1 MRLAA
6 TYVITVALSAMVA
19 GAADDVSLPDPLK
32 TLAGK
37 TVASP
42 ADWRN
47 GRRAEVLELFRAN
60 VYGRAP
66 VARPR
71 DLRFETIA
79 TNKSALSGRA
89 TRKEVKIHFS
99 GPGGEGAIRLVVFI
113 PNNAPKPVPGFLLIS
128 NRALNPEELA
138 GTNRSTFWPVERIVA
153 RGYAAAVFHNADL
166 DPDKDD
172 GFKDGVHGI
181 FDRKDAPRPPDAWGS
196 IAAWAWGASRVM
208 DYFETDADIDAR
220 RMAVVGH
227 SRGGKCALWCGAE
240 DERFALVISNESGCT
255 GAALARGK
263 CGETIQAINRN
274 FPHWFCANYKRYNDK
289 ESELPVDQHELVALM
304 APRLVYVASATNDKW
319 SDPPA
324 EFRSCL
330 HAEPVYRLFGL
341 PGMGTTNMPSPEHPL
356 LDGHIGY
363 HLRTGQHDLTGY
375 DWTCFMGFA
384 DRHWKKGDSRPT
396 VVRADSTST
405 NVDTSAGW
413 LKSGSNPIIRPGI
426 NQWDHDACYK
436 PFALF
441 DGANWLLWYND
452 RHGGFE
458 QIGLATHPGA
468 DLGF

>member
-1 MRLAA
+1 MRRAA
-6 TYVITVALSAMVA
+6 TYAMTAALLVVLAR
-19 GAADDVSLPDPLK
+19 AADDLPLPDPLK
-32 TLAGK
+32 TVAGK

-42 ADWRN
+42 EAWRN
-47 GRRAEVLELFRAN
+47 GRRAEVLELFRAQ

-66 VARPR
+66 VARPH

-79 TNKSALSGRA
+79 TTKTALSGRA
-89 TRKEVKIHFS
+89 TRKDVRIRFS
-99 GPGGEGAIRLVVFI
+99 GPGGESTIRLVVFI

-128 NRALNPEELA
+128 NHSWEGLVTA
-138 GTNRSTFWPVERIVA
+138 GQQSSPFWPVERIVA
-153 RGYAAAVFHNADL
+153 RGYVAAAFLNADL

-181 FDRKDAPRPPDAWGS
+181 FDRKDAPRPPDAWGT
-196 IAAWAWGASRVM
+196 ITAWAWGASRVM
-208 DYFETDADIDAR
+208 DYFETDADIDAK

-263 CGETIQAINRN
+263 QGETIKAINSR

-289 ESELPVDQHELVALM
+289 ESELPVDQHELIALM

-324 EFRSCL
+324 EFRSCVL
-330 HAEPVYRLFGL
+330 AEPVYRLFGL
-341 PGMGTTNMPSPEHPL
+341 SGLGATNMPSPEHPL

-375 DWTCFMGFA
+375 DWTCFMDFA
-384 DRHWKKGDSRPT
+384 DRHWKKE
-396 VVRADSTST
+396 
-405 NVDTSAGW
+405 SA
-413 LKSGSNPIIRPGI
+413 
-426 NQWDHDACYK
+426 K
-436 PFALF
+436 P
-441 DGANWLLWYND
+441 
-452 RHGGFE
+452 
-458 QIGLATHPGA
+458 
-468 DLGF
+468 